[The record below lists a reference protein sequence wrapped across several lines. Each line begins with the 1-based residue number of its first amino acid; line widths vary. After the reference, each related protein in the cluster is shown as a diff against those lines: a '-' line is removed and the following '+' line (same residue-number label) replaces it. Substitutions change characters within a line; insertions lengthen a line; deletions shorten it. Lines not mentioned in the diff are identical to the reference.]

1 MQLTSRCR
9 VSVGDGGGDGEG
21 EEVGD
26 AVCAG
31 ESVSEFSMRHIA
43 GSSHPSVRSEVCP
56 SSTVLCKLHNTATN
70 DSILI
75 NRVPGSITF
84 FTWDR

>member
-26 AVCAG
+26 ASRG
-31 ESVSEFSMRHIA
+31 
-43 GSSHPSVRSEVCP
+43 GSDGLS
-56 SSTVLCKLHNTATN
+56 
-70 DSILI
+70 
-75 NRVPGSITF
+75 G
-84 FTWDR
+84 